1 MGNKRGQAGFPR
13 EGGSMRS
20 GSGVWRAPRPP
31 LTLTNSSTCI
41 CSSAMARGWLR
52 GGEGLERTN
61 PPLRGSGAFQGSPK
75 GGKSRVRAGGANR
88 TTSESCGHSERNTEL
103 IRSDGSSSAAPPRKR
118 TRGWFLGLPVPDA
131 ASSNCCL
138 GWAHIPPTSAPRC
151 PGGDEQTVP
160 GPGGNSC
167 SLPTSQSREL
177 DLEAPALGTRE
188 RNSQIAN
195 SERVPLG

>member
-118 TRGWFLGLPVPDA
+118 PAAPGQHWGPSVTRRRAPPQRAASLHWTRGPVSSVPPHTLEGLHFCAGGGVP
-131 ASSNCCL
+131 
-138 GWAHIPPTSAPRC
+138 I
-151 PGGDEQTVP
+151 
-160 GPGGNSC
+160 
-167 SLPTSQSREL
+167 
-177 DLEAPALGTRE
+177 
-188 RNSQIAN
+188 
-195 SERVPLG
+195 